1 MVSVLFLLILLF
13 MITISFFK
21 SRGEVETSGVIN
33 GYSEISL
40 GPERDSQGYSYTYKT
55 LGSDSIYK
63 GFSYSFFYIF
73 KSYSKGDKV
82 IIKYNQDNKSI
93 SRIDDFV
100 TSYLGHLI
108 VFCASVFS
116 FIKHFIKRNSD
127 KFTKYEIDN

>member
-1 MVSVLFLLILLF
+1 MIQNNKYLMVSVLFLMILLF

-33 GYSEISL
+33 SYSEISL

-73 KSYSKGDKV
+73 KSYSK
-82 IIKYNQDNKSI
+82 QDNKSI
-93 SRIDDFV
+93 SRIDDFD

-116 FIKHFIKRNSD
+116 LIKHFIKRDSN
-127 KFTKYEIDN
+127 KFIKYEIDN